1 MSGTLT
7 ELSIAALA
15 RALRARETTAV
26 AVLEAYLARITALD
40 GRVHAFATVTA
51 EDALEAARAADTALA
66 AGRSGPLAGIPVAVK
81 DLLAVRGV
89 VRGNGS
95 LAFAGSAPAERDAT
109 AVVRLRAAGAV
120 ILGTTHMHELAFGP
134 TGVNPLLGTPANPW
148 GAGRVPGGSSSGSG
162 AAVGFGLAPVALG
175 SDTGGSIRVPASF
188 CSVSGLKPTYGRV
201 SRAGATPL
209 AWSLDHIGPLAR
221 SVEDLAIVLQVLA
234 GHDPADPASARL
246 PVPDYVAGLGRGLR
260 GLRVGVPRHF
270 ALAVVDP
277 EVSRVFEAALAD
289 LRAAGAAVG
298 DVTVPA
304 LEHSGQA
311 LGAVIISEAGAALR
325 PLLGERIEQV
335 SIEVRV
341 YLELAKLLSAETYLA
356 AQRYRTRLYE
366 EMRAALATADVLAL
380 PTTLLPPPRD
390 GELAVRIGTSDV
402 GAIEAIARL
411 TGPFNLTGL
420 PALSVP
426 CGFTAEGLPVGL
438 QLVGN
443 PFAETRVLA
452 AGHAYQ
458 GVTDWHRRRPPL

>member
-1 MSGTLT
+1 MSAALT
-7 ELSIAALA
+7 ELSIAALG

-26 AVLEAYLARITALD
+26 TILEAYLARIAALD
-40 GRVHAFATVTA
+40 GRVRAFVTVTA
-51 EDALEAARAADTALA
+51 EDALEAARAADAALA
-66 AGRSGPLAGIPVAVK
+66 AGQGGPLAGIPVAVK

-95 LAFAGSAPAERDAT
+95 LAFAGTAASAHDAT
-109 AVVRLRAAGAV
+109 TVARLRAAGAV

-134 TGVNPLLGTPANPW
+134 TGVNPLLGTPANLW
-148 GAGRVPGGSSSGSG
+148 GGGRVPGGSSSGSG
-162 AAVGFGLAPVALG
+162 AAVSAGLAPAALG

-188 CSVSGLKPTYGRV
+188 SSISGLKPTYGRV

-209 AWSLDHIGPLAR
+209 AWSLDHIGPMAR
-221 SVEDLAIVLQVLA
+221 SAEDLAILLQAIA
-234 GHDPADPASARL
+234 GYDPADPASARL
-246 PVPDYVAGLGRGLR
+246 PVPDYVACLGRGLR

-270 ALAVVDP
+270 ALALVDP
-277 EVSRVFEAALAD
+277 EVSRAFEAALAD
-289 LRAAGAAVG
+289 LRTAGAAVG

-304 LEHSGQA
+304 LEHSGEA

-366 EMRAALATADVLAL
+366 EMRAALATVDVLAL
-380 PTTLLPPPRD
+380 PTTLLPPPREGD
-390 GELAVRIGTSDV
+390 LAVRIGASDV

-426 CGFTAEGLPVGL
+426 CGFTADGLPVGL

-443 PFAETRVLA
+443 PFAESRVLA

-458 GVTDWHRRRPPL
+458 NVTDWHRRRPPL